1 MDTLDQRVLDDFPI
15 RAVLKAEKAL
25 LRKISVGMVCTDI
38 ACLMTQQVL
47 GQTKDIPLNDLSVF
61 QESAKSWQIA
71 GDVKADLKKT
81 NVLNVSQGRGILV
94 NQPGRRNPGKD
105 LYTSF
110 EHGDI
115 DLELEYMVAKGSN
128 SGIYLQG
135 QYEIQL
141 EDSWGS
147 RQITSAR
154 NGGIYERWDDSRPEG
169 QKGYEGY
176 APRQNV
182 SRAPGLRQH
191 LKVSFQAARFNES
204 GQKIENARILFVE
217 LNGVTIHEDVEL
229 FGPTRGAMNAKEKAT
244 GPLRLQGDHGAVAF
258 RNIKMTEYGK
268 PRAELKDLK
277 YTVYRGR
284 YEAEPV
290 YDSLPPQAEGTSV
303 ILTSEISPFPSDF
316 LIRYTGSIEIK
327 EAGDYTFNLN
337 AAGGRGLMRINGE
350 EVISMQNRN
359 PRGQVNLPAGNM
371 PFELLYT
378 KLVDWAAPSI
388 GISVEGPGT
397 REYVIGDI
405 YSGSGGREPVDPIL
419 LDAPVNTMLRSFMDL
434 PSADVNGENIR
445 VVHAISVGSREQVHY
460 TYDLDKGAIVQV
472 WRGGFLDTTPMWH
485 QRGDGSSRPV
495 GAVQRF
501 GQPLFSLAKL
511 DSEQAAWI
519 TDTTGSGFRPKGYAV
534 DDNDQPTFR
543 YFIYGS
549 SVEDQIRAMA
559 NGQGI
564 RRELRIQNPSAN
576 LYARLAEGNAIEA
589 VSKEMYLI
597 DGKAYYIQLEDTEGA
612 KPIVRNAGGR
622 QELIIPVRSKLN
634 YSILF

>member
-1 MDTLDQRVLDDFPI
+1 MDTLNNHVLDDLPI
-15 RAVLKAEKAL
+15 RAVFKAGKAFF
-25 LRKISVGMVCTDI
+25 RRISAGVVCAGI
-38 ACLMTQQVL
+38 ACLITQQVT
-47 GQTKDIPLNDLSVF
+47 GQTKEISLNDLNAF
-61 QESAKSWQIA
+61 REPGRSWQVA
-71 GDVKADLKKT
+71 GDVKADLKKA
-81 NVLNVSQGRGILV
+81 NVLNITQGAGILV

-115 DLELEYMVAKGSN
+115 DLEIEYMMAKGSN

-147 RQITSAR
+147 KQATSAR
-154 NGGIYERWDDSRPEG
+154 NGGIYERWDESRPEG

-182 SRAPGLRQH
+182 SRAPGLWQH
-191 LKVSFQAARFNES
+191 LKISFQAAQFNES
-204 GQKIENARILFVE
+204 GQKVENARILSVE

-229 FGPTRGAMNAKEKAT
+229 FGPTRGAVGHIEKAT

-258 RNIKMTEYGK
+258 RNIKLTEYGK

-316 LIRYTGSIEIK
+316 LIRYTGTIEIK

-337 AAGGRGLMRINGE
+337 AAGGRGLMRINGK
-350 EVISMQNRN
+350 EVISIQNRN

-378 KLVDWAAPSI
+378 KLVDWAAPGI

-397 REYVIGDI
+397 REYIIGDI
-405 YSGSGGREPVDPIL
+405 YSGRGGREPVDPIL

-434 PSADVNGENIR
+434 PSSDGNNGATR
-445 VVHAISVGSREQVHY
+445 VVHAISVGSLENVHY
-460 TYDLDKGAIVQV
+460 TYDMDKGTIVQV

-485 QRGDGSSRPV
+485 ERGDGSSRPV

-501 GQPLFSLAKL
+501 GQPLLALAKL
-511 DSEQAAWI
+511 DSEQSAWA

-543 YFIYGS
+543 YAIYGA
-549 SVEDQIRAMA
+549 SVEDQIKALA

-564 RRELRIQNPSAN
+564 QRELRIQNQSGN
-576 LYARLAEGNAIEA
+576 LYARLAEGKAIEA

-597 DGKAYYIQLEDTEGA
+597 DGKAYYIQLEETEGA
-612 KPIVRNAGGR
+612 KPIVRSTDGR